1 MKNIMHHSKFII
13 AATALLFAA
22 CDKIQSEDYTV
33 YDGAS
38 ISWTAS
44 NLTLDTVQRA
54 YVEKYTGPNCSNC
67 PDADATL
74 NTAHHQFGDSLII
87 VTINHR
93 SGSQSEPYPGDEDM
107 RTDGGNACDEHYGI
121 NAIPAAFINR
131 NTDKHYLGAMP
142 SIITDINTLLQQ
154 KPSVAIQVSAIHH
167 TSVDITVDINL
178 LQNFSSKL
186 TLTALI
192 TEDSLVYKQ
201 NNHNVTVDDYVHNH
215 MLRKVITGFWGR
227 EIDCAGTAGEKLRG
241 TLSFSPSPS
250 IKLANSH
257 IVVFVSDKNTRRVLN
272 AASCRITNP

>member
-1 MKNIMHHSKFII
+1 
-13 AATALLFAA
+13 
-22 CDKIQSEDYTV
+22 
-33 YDGAS
+33 
-38 ISWTAS
+38 
-44 NLTLDTVQRA
+44 
-54 YVEKYTGPNCSNC
+54 
-67 PDADATL
+67 
-74 NTAHHQFGDSLII
+74 
-87 VTINHR
+87 
-93 SGSQSEPYPGDEDM
+93 
-107 RTDGGNACDEHYGI
+107 
-121 NAIPAAFINR
+121 
-131 NTDKHYLGAMP
+131 MP

-227 EIDCAGTAGEKLRG
+227 EIDCVGIAGEKLRG